1 MQLAEQR
8 AADHERLEKAQSIHQ
23 EELEKC
29 TSQLSKSLKKREM
42 EYSQLES
49 MHMAVKAELEQRVQE
64 LESKV
69 TKSKEKLKQAEHRR
83 AMDAEGFTN
92 DVSLL
97 RKQLSAVDRKLHQM
111 RLQSRLEDDERL
123 HGLLQKLER
132 KGGGASDQVWP
143 SVLLNPPCDCWFHAR
158 LVVDHGVTPP
168 VLFSYDSNGLQN
180 RSSPNVPRSTAGA
193 VESLDGIKQHITKL
207 ERRAQREALKP
218 LH

>member
-1 MQLAEQR
+1 MAEQR
-8 AADHERLEKAQSIHQ
+8 ATDHEQFEKAQSIHQ

-69 TKSKEKLKQAEHRR
+69 AKAKEKLKQAEHRR
-83 AMDAEGFTN
+83 ALDSEGFTN

-132 KGGGASDQVWP
+132 KVGPTDEQVRR
-143 SVLLNPPCDCWFHAR
+143 FR
-158 LVVDHGVTPP
+158 
-168 VLFSYDSNGLQN
+168 
-180 RSSPNVPRSTAGA
+180 
-193 VESLDGIKQHITKL
+193 KL
-207 ERRAQREALKP
+207 HSAE
-218 LH
+218 

>member
-8 AADHERLEKAQSIHQ
+8 AADLERFDKAQCIHQ

-29 TSQLSKSLKKREM
+29 TSQLSKSLKKREI

-69 TKSKEKLKQAEHRR
+69 SRGKEKVKQAEHRR

-97 RKQLSAVDRKLHQM
+97 RKQLAAVDRKLHQM

-132 KGGGASDQVWP
+132 KSGTACDQV
-143 SVLLNPPCDCWFHAR
+143 
-158 LVVDHGVTPP
+158 GI
-168 VLFSYDSNGLQN
+168 VLFWACAELQLHC
-180 RSSPNVPRSTAGA
+180 ST
-193 VESLDGIKQHITKL
+193 GIQVGSWSIL
-207 ERRAQREALKP
+207 QGPVDFLS
-218 LH
+218 